1 MKISIREILD
11 PLIVGFNLSQSMNF
25 CGLGLGSF
33 SKSGSR
39 ILRGS
44 VARIWLTMRV
54 NYVYV
59 HIGFPRQRR
68 HIAISKPPR
77 RALQVAFVDIERI
90 YPTHLV
96 WGCSLAR
103 LVFAAFFFFLR
114 PRRPHWKPANF

>member
-1 MKISIREILD
+1 
-11 PLIVGFNLSQSMNF
+11 MNF

-68 HIAISKPPR
+68 HIA
-77 RALQVAFVDIERI
+77 LQVAFVDIERI

>member
-1 MKISIREILD
+1 MFLLPYCGHKISIREILD

-39 ILRGS
+39 ILRGL

-59 HIGFPRQRR
+59 HIGIPTRGRQECHFSRGYWQKCQTETPGDLESDPS
-68 HIAISKPPR
+68 A
-77 RALQVAFVDIERI
+77 
-90 YPTHLV
+90 
-96 WGCSLAR
+96 
-103 LVFAAFFFFLR
+103 
-114 PRRPHWKPANF
+114 

>member
-1 MKISIREILD
+1 
-11 PLIVGFNLSQSMNF
+11 MNF

-59 HIGFPRQRR
+59 HIGLPRQRR
-68 HIAISKPPR
+68 HIAISKPLR

-103 LVFAAFFFFLR
+103 LRGVLLLSAAATAALETSEFLNHNER
-114 PRRPHWKPANF
+114 SLLP

>member
-1 MKISIREILD
+1 
-11 PLIVGFNLSQSMNF
+11 MNF

-59 HIGFPRQRR
+59 HIGLPRQRR

-96 WGCSLAR
+96 WGCSLAKASIR
-103 LVFAAFFFFLR
+103 GVLLLSAAATAALETSEFLNHDER
-114 PRRPHWKPANF
+114 SLLP

>member
-1 MKISIREILD
+1 
-11 PLIVGFNLSQSMNF
+11 MNF
-25 CGLGLGSF
+25 CGLGLGFF

-44 VARIWLTMRV
+44 EARIRLTMRV

-59 HIGFPRQRR
+59 HIGLPSQRR

-96 WGCSLAR
+96 WACSLAR

-114 PRRPHWKPANF
+114 PRRPLGTSEFPNHDDGSPSPRLN

>member
-1 MKISIREILD
+1 
-11 PLIVGFNLSQSMNF
+11 MNF

-39 ILRGS
+39 ILRGL

-59 HIGFPRQRR
+59 HIVILRQRR

-77 RALQVAFVDIERI
+77 RALQVAFVDIERS
-90 YPTHLV
+90 YRTHLV
-96 WGCSLAR
+96 GGVCLLGAYLR
-103 LVFAAFFFFLR
+103 LSSSFIGTQ
-114 PRRPHWKPANF
+114 RRTG